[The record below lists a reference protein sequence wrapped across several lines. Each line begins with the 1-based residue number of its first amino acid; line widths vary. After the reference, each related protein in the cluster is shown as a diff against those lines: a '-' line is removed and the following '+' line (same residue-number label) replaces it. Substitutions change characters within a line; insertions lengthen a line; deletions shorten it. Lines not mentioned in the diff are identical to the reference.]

1 MAQACDPSYPID
13 EAEGLGLRMGQ
24 AIQQDQVS
32 KSEVKGGEGMGHG
45 GRLIV
50 WEGWGPRFALQ
61 ASLKRSKVESSGE
74 PRGTHNFNR

>member
-1 MAQACDPSYPID
+1 
-13 EAEGLGLRMGQ
+13 MGQ

-61 ASLKRSKVESSGE
+61 DKEREQENRKTVEKGKEKGGTKERRIENGRREGKRKKERS
-74 PRGTHNFNR
+74 FY